1 MENSLIPL
9 LGMTVAELR
18 QVAEECAMPR
28 FAARQM
34 LDWIYKK
41 RINSIDDMTNLSK
54 HSREVLSERYEIG
67 ASPYVNAQV
76 SRDGTSKYLFP
87 ARCGGFVETVYIPE
101 GKRAT
106 LCVSSQVGCKM
117 NCQFCLTGKQG
128 FSGQLSL
135 CDILN
140 QIVSVP
146 GGEKITNIV
155 FMGQGEPMDNYES
168 VLRATEILTS
178 DNGFAMSPKRITVSS
193 VGVLP
198 ALRRFCNESRC
209 NIAISLHSPFHEERM
224 EMMPIE
230 KAYPIASV
238 VDMLKQ
244 CEEFRD
250 CRGGLIRE
258 TSHQRRLSFEYILLK
273 GKNDSRSHA
282 SAIVSMLRGLD
293 CRVNIIPFH
302 SYDGACYETPSAKES
317 GEFCDYLNSRG
328 LISTIRQSR
337 GQDISAACGMLSSK
351 LSNNA

>member
-1 MENSLIPL
+1 
-9 LGMTVAELR
+9 MTLAELR

-67 ASPYVNAQV
+67 VSPYVNAQV

-140 QIVSVP
+140 
-146 GGEKITNIV
+146 
-155 FMGQGEPMDNYES
+155 
-168 VLRATEILTS
+168 
-178 DNGFAMSPKRITVSS
+178 
-193 VGVLP
+193 
-198 ALRRFCNESRC
+198 
-209 NIAISLHSPFHEERM
+209 
-224 EMMPIE
+224 
-230 KAYPIASV
+230 
-238 VDMLKQ
+238 
-244 CEEFRD
+244 
-250 CRGGLIRE
+250 
-258 TSHQRRLSFEYILLK
+258 
-273 GKNDSRSHA
+273 
-282 SAIVSMLRGLD
+282 
-293 CRVNIIPFH
+293 
-302 SYDGACYETPSAKES
+302 
-317 GEFCDYLNSRG
+317 
-328 LISTIRQSR
+328 
-337 GQDISAACGMLSSK
+337 
-351 LSNNA
+351 

>member
-1 MENSLIPL
+1 
-9 LGMTVAELR
+9 
-18 QVAEECAMPR
+18 
-28 FAARQM
+28 
-34 LDWIYKK
+34 
-41 RINSIDDMTNLSK
+41 
-54 HSREVLSERYEIG
+54 
-67 ASPYVNAQV
+67 
-76 SRDGTSKYLFP
+76 
-87 ARCGGFVETVYIPE
+87 
-101 GKRAT
+101 
-106 LCVSSQVGCKM
+106 M